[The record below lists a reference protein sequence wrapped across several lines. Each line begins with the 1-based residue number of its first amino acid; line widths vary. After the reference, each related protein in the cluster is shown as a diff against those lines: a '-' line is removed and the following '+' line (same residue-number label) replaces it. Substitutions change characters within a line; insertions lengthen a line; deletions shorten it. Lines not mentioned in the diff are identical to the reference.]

1 MRHTTRVVV
10 FLSLTIG
17 STSANAVAQELADW
31 SGPYVGINA
40 SISAANAAIGSST
53 TDGFPGSYFTPP
65 DPDQIGSTM
74 AGVLGTSRVAP
85 GLFAGYGYQVD
96 SLYFGIE
103 GGFSSL
109 GFEGTRSV
117 SADYISNPTGRFT
130 NTVSARADWQASIR
144 ARLGWANEQWLG
156 YVTAGPAFSSVNM
169 TASFSDDF
177 VGAGAFGTATKEQV
191 RIGLALGA
199 GAEINLG
206 KGWAL
211 RGEYLYSDFGP
222 LSSPMSISNPA
233 FPVLANTL
241 DSSVHLKTHSVSVG
255 LSYRF

>member
-1 MRHTTRVVV
+1 MRQTMRVIV
-10 FLSLTIG
+10 FLGLIIG
-17 STSANAVAQELADW
+17 SASANAVSQEPVDW

-40 SISAANAAIGSST
+40 SISAANAAVGSST

-65 DPDQIGSTM
+65 DPDQIGSAM
-74 AGVLGTSRVAP
+74 AGVLESSRVAP
-85 GLFAGYGYQVD
+85 GLFAGYGYQFD
-96 SLYFGIE
+96 RLYVGLE
-103 GGFSSL
+103 GGLSSL

-117 SADYISNPTGRFT
+117 SADYISNPAGRFT

-156 YVTAGPAFSSVNM
+156 YVTAGPAFSSVNV

-177 VGAGAFGTATKEQV
+177 VGAGVSGAASEEQV
-191 RIGLALGA
+191 QIGLALGA
-199 GAEINLG
+199 GAEIDLG

-211 RGEYLYSDFGP
+211 RGEYLYSDFGT
-222 LSSPMSISNPA
+222 LSSSMSISNPA
-233 FPVLANTL
+233 FPLLANTL